1 MENNAESGSDN
12 KESVQ
17 PLLEK
22 IDHFKR
28 KIIYKNSIISLLI
41 KTEKSHLADNH
52 NNNNNNN
59 NNNN

>member
-1 MENNAESGSDN
+1 MENNAESGSGN
-12 KESVQ
+12 KEPVQ

-41 KTEKSHLADNH
+41 KT
-52 NNNNNNN
+52 
-59 NNNN
+59 